1 MDRRRFRIATLA
13 LALLGALA
21 VWLVSTDLF
30 PSHSLN
36 HDEGVYL
43 QQAAMLLEGKL
54 HLTPPVEGVFRP
66 WFFVEGGG
74 RLYPKYNPVPAGLFA
89 LGELLGG
96 YRLALPAIAAGIL
109 AGVAGVVREVF
120 DRRTGLLAAAFV
132 LTSPLFLLD
141 TATFLPYAPTTLLN
155 LAFAF
160 AYLRADRTDG
170 RRWAAAAGVAIGL
183 AFFARPYTAVLFAVP
198 FVVHACWTLTRD
210 WRTALPRQAATAAL
224 GLVGVALTLGYNAAV
239 TGSALTFPYEA
250 FAPLDGLGFGHREL
264 LNHAIEYT
272 PGLAFEANWN
282 VLATF
287 VDRWIAG
294 GMVGAALAIV
304 GFVVAV
310 RRTWSPRVAVLAG
323 LGVSVPAGNLYF
335 WGNYNLL
342 GDLPTPG
349 DGLIA
354 SLGPYYHFDLLLP
367 VAAFGAVATLAAVDT
382 LRNALDARLDRRAA
396 LAVFA
401 AVALVSTLVLG
412 GITASQAAAPVERN
426 ADVTDTYERAYAP
439 FEPAP
444 PANAVVLTPTPY
456 GPWLNHPF
464 QALRSD
470 PGYDSRTVYAMDD
483 RPFAVAEAFPDR
495 DLYRFGFRGVWDP
508 LGDSPEAARLQRVQ
522 ERSGE
527 SVTLNARVG
536 LPERV
541 TSATVTVE
549 TADGTAHYVA
559 SDTGDDLA
567 FEVAIEPETVRVI
580 GPLEAVGEELPAVG
594 DSDDVEVTV
603 FADDGV
609 GGFEYRLSVPV
620 ETEGGQVRALTPSVE
635 YCLDARACGGA
646 AMYVPEESPDGVFVR
661 TELRAT
667 NETQEET

>member
-1 MDRRRFRIATLA
+1 MDRRRFRLATLA

-21 VWLVSTDLF
+21 VWLVSTNLF
-30 PSHSLN
+30 PYHSLN

-54 HLTPPVEGVFRP
+54 TLTPPVEGVFRP
-66 WFFVEGGG
+66 WFFVESEGF
-74 RLYPKYNPVPAGLFA
+74 YPKYNPVPAGLFA

-109 AGVAGVVREVF
+109 AGVAGVVSEVF
-120 DRRTGLLAAAFV
+120 DRRTGLLAAIFV
-132 LTSPLFLLD
+132 LASPLFLLD

-155 LAFAF
+155 LAFADG
-160 AYLRADRTDG
+160 YLRADRTGDW
-170 RRWAAAAGVAIGL
+170 RWAAAAGAAIGL
-183 AFFARPYTAVLFAVP
+183 AFFARPYTAVLFAAP
-198 FVVHACWTLTRD
+198 FVAHALWTLARD
-210 WRTALPRQAATAAL
+210 WRTAIPRQAATAAL
-224 GLVGVALTLGYNAAV
+224 GLAGVGLTLAYNAAV
-239 TGSALTFPYEA
+239 TGSPLTFPYEA

-272 PGLAFEANWN
+272 PGLAAEANWN

-294 GMVGAALAIV
+294 GIVGAALAV
-304 GFVVAV
+304 
-310 RRTWSPRVAVLAG
+310 AG
-323 LGVSVPAGNLYF
+323 LGVAARRGLDARQATLAAVGVSVPVGNLYF

-342 GDLPTPG
+342 GDLDAAG

-354 SLGPYYHFDLLLP
+354 SLGPYYHFDLLVP
-367 VAAFGAVATLAAVDT
+367 TAAFGAVAALAAFDAISE
-382 LRNALDARLDRRAA
+382 ALQARLDRRTALAA
-396 LAVFA
+396 LAA
-401 AVALVSTLVLG
+401 ITLVSTLVLG
-412 GITASQAAAPVERN
+412 GITAGGAAAPVERN
-426 ADVTDTYERAYAP
+426 ADVTDTYERTYAP
-439 FEPAP
+439 FEPEP

-464 QALRSD
+464 QALRND
-470 PGYDSRTVYAMDD
+470 PGYDGRTVYAMAD
-483 RPFAVAEAFPDR
+483 RPFAIADAFPDR

-522 ERSGE
+522 ERTGE
-527 SVTLNARVG
+527 TVTLNASVG

-549 TADGTAHYVA
+549 TDDGTAHYVPRE
-559 SDTGDDLA
+559 TGDELQFRLVIGD
-567 FEVAIEPETVRVI
+567 TVRAV
-580 GPLEAVGEELPAVG
+580 GLLEAGSEEQPAIDGREAV
-594 DSDDVEVTV
+594 DVTV

-620 ETEGGQVRALTPSVE
+620 EAEGGQVRALTPRVE
-635 YCLDARACGGA
+635 YCFDAQACGGA
-646 AMYVPEESPDGVFVR
+646 ATYVPEESPDGVFVR

-667 NETQEET
+667 NETQEP